1 MKSRLNSWLFFMEV
15 DMIKRILRELAK
27 LENNKLKLVEEQAKT
42 QKQIDDVDVK
52 IKEWNI
58 LKKEYEKIEK
68 KFNNYINPKGT
79 NIYGGEI
86 AVGTYY
92 NGATLSGIN
101 KKYATDK
108 NWANSVYKH
117 MQYLYN
123 KL

>member
-58 LKKEYEKIEK
+58 LKKNMKRLRRSLI
-68 KFNNYINPKGT
+68 I
-79 NIYGGEI
+79 I
-86 AVGTYY
+86 
-92 NGATLSGIN
+92 
-101 KKYATDK
+101 
-108 NWANSVYKH
+108 
-117 MQYLYN
+117 
-123 KL
+123 

>member
-58 LKKEYEKIEK
+58 LKKEYEKNL
-68 KFNNYINPKGT
+68 FLFCSNY
-79 NIYGGEI
+79 
-86 AVGTYY
+86 VY
-92 NGATLSGIN
+92 NSYFILWIL
-101 KKYATDK
+101 
-108 NWANSVYKH
+108 H
-117 MQYLYN
+117 

>member
-1 MKSRLNSWLFFMEV
+1 MALFYGGRYE
-15 DMIKRILRELAK
+15 KRILRELAK

-79 NIYGGEI
+79 NNE
-86 AVGTYY
+86 
-92 NGATLSGIN
+92 
-101 KKYATDK
+101 
-108 NWANSVYKH
+108 
-117 MQYLYN
+117 
-123 KL
+123 

>member
-1 MKSRLNSWLFFMEV
+1 
-15 DMIKRILRELAK
+15 MIKRILRELAK

-79 NIYGGEI
+79 NNE
-86 AVGTYY
+86 
-92 NGATLSGIN
+92 
-101 KKYATDK
+101 
-108 NWANSVYKH
+108 WAR
-117 MQYLYN
+117 
-123 KL
+123 

>member
-1 MKSRLNSWLFFMEV
+1 MKSRLNSCLFFMEV

-79 NIYGGEI
+79 NNE
-86 AVGTYY
+86 
-92 NGATLSGIN
+92 
-101 KKYATDK
+101 
-108 NWANSVYKH
+108 
-117 MQYLYN
+117 
-123 KL
+123 

>member
-1 MKSRLNSWLFFMEV
+1 MEV

-79 NIYGGEI
+79 NNE
-86 AVGTYY
+86 
-92 NGATLSGIN
+92 
-101 KKYATDK
+101 
-108 NWANSVYKH
+108 
-117 MQYLYN
+117 
-123 KL
+123 

>member
-68 KFNNYINPKGT
+68 KFNKCINPKGT
-79 NIYGGEI
+79 NNE
-86 AVGTYY
+86 
-92 NGATLSGIN
+92 
-101 KKYATDK
+101 
-108 NWANSVYKH
+108 
-117 MQYLYN
+117 
-123 KL
+123 